1 MPSHVRMR
9 SATATHPGS
18 SIMLWPMLGNSASV
32 RYARAVA
39 RTSFRVCAPSSWA
52 PKTSNVVVTRLG
64 RGRLDKAVDAD
75 SCALFLEP
83 RRVVQDLGVRH
94 LCGEESLP
102 RELRSADI
110 WQRLTG
116 D

>member
-1 MPSHVRMR
+1 MAHIGEEFCPGTVRACR
-9 SATATHPGS
+9 GAYFF
-18 SIMLWPMLGNSASV
+18 LGV
-32 RYARAVA
+32 RAVIVGA
-39 RTSFRVCAPSSWA
+39 QDQQRCVYPFRPRQAEH
-52 PKTSNVVVTRLG
+52 
-64 RGRLDKAVDAD
+64 KAVEAD

-102 RELRSADI
+102 RELRSADV